1 MNAPP
6 THDLASAGTQ
16 LKRLGERLRGE
27 RKRQKV
33 TATAA
38 AESAGVSRV
47 TLHRIER
54 GEGSVAMGAWAAVV
68 ETLGLVLDL
77 NGMPADATT
86 PPLPARIRID
96 EYPQLRKLAWQLKGA
111 TELTPRDALDLYE
124 RAWRHLD
131 PGKLE
136 AKEAALIRTLSSA
149 LGGGR
154 LLV

>member
-1 MNAPP
+1 MNVNSSRDHNAV
-6 THDLASAGTQ
+6 AEQ
-16 LKRLGERLRGE
+16 LKRLGGRLRDE

-54 GEGSVAMGAWAAVV
+54 GEGSVAMGAWAAAVDA
-68 ETLGLVLDL
+68 LGLALDL
-77 NGMPADATT
+77 RGATADPTAPA
-86 PPLPARIRID
+86 LPARIRID
-96 EYPQLRKLAWQLKGA
+96 DYPQLRKLAWQLKGA

-136 AKEAALIRTLSSA
+136 PREAALIRALSSA

>member
-1 MNAPP
+1 MDEPP
-6 THDLASAGTQ
+6 THHRAAAGEQ

-27 RKRQKV
+27 RKRQRV

-68 ETLGLVLDL
+68 DALGLVLDMS
-77 NGMPADATT
+77 GVPAEATT
-86 PPLPARIRID
+86 PALPTRIRID

-111 TELTPRDALDLYE
+111 AELTPREALDLYE

-136 AKEAALIRTLSSA
+136 PKEAELIRTLSSA